1 MIWMLTWNMT
11 VNDLFYFILFIYLFF
26 KAMVNK
32 ILLNILVFFQIFFFW
47 GGIDELGKLELE
59 SGT

>member
-1 MIWMLTWNMT
+1 MLFD
-11 VNDLFYFILFIYLFF
+11 DLDANLEYDGEWFILFYLSFR
-26 KAMVNK
+26 AMVNK
-32 ILLNILVFFQIFFFW
+32 ILLNIFGFFQIFFFG

>member
-1 MIWMLTWNMT
+1 MI
-11 VNDLFYFILFIYLFF
+11 YFILFIYLFF

-32 ILLNILVFFQIFFFW
+32 ILLNILVFFQIFFFG